1 MRCCVK
7 IRAGAKMYILPMAH
21 ARTNGT
27 HVRMTR
33 ASVVSGK
40 KRGDVGWRSNVG

>member
-7 IRAGAKMYILPMAH
+7 TRAGAKMYIQAMAH
-21 ARTNGT
+21 ARINGT
-27 HVRMTR
+27 HVGMTR
-33 ASVVSGK
+33 VSGASGK